1 MRSAGGGQAEVRIQP
16 RQALRLRAGRDRAD
30 PRVKPGDPPDGFP
43 LAYEVMAGNT
53 SDKTTLRAFLAK
65 IEAQY
70 GSAKRTWVM
79 DRGIPTEEVLA
90 EMRASQT
97 PIHYLVGTPRGRLTK
112 LEKALAAKPWED
124 VRESVRVKLIE
135 QEQETYVFARS
146 QARREKE
153 QAMRRRRLRK
163 LIKRLRELQGQN
175 LTRDELLL
183 KLGAAKKEAGKAYGL
198 LTIHTPTKDQPVT
211 PQTFHFALDRKKLR
225 IARRREG
232 GYLLRSNIRGDDPG
246 HLWRLYLQLVE
257 IEQAFKELKND
268 LSIRPIHHQLEDRI
282 EAHIFVA
289 FLAYGL
295 MVTLK
300 QRLKALAPGL
310 TPRAVLEKLAAIQMI
325 DVELPTTDGR
335 TVVLARHTE
344 PENDHLLLLQRLKL
358 APPPPPP
365 PKKTG
370 PPPSP
375 RQKSRPR
382 PSARSPERSLP
393 VVPTFGLAP
402 ERFQRLRLAKTR
414 QLVKSG

>member
-1 MRSAGGGQAEVRIQP
+1 VQVVI
-16 RQALRLRAGRDRAD
+16 ALI
-30 PRVKPGDPPDGFP
+30 VTPDGLP
-43 LAYEVMAGNT
+43 LAYEVMDGNT

-65 IEAQY
+65 IEKQY
-70 GSAKRTWVM
+70 GAAKRTRVM

-90 EMRASQT
+90 EMRASPT

-112 LEKALAAKPWED
+112 LEKALAAKSWEN

-135 QEQETYVFARS
+135 HGEETYVLARS
-146 QARREKE
+146 DARREKE

-163 LIKRLRELQGQN
+163 LVKRLRELQRQE

-198 LTIHTPTKDQPVT
+198 LTIHTPAKDQLVT
-211 PQTFHFALDRKKLR
+211 PQTFHFSLDRKKLR
-225 IARRREG
+225 AARRREG
-232 GYLLRSNIRGDDPG
+232 GYLLRSNITGNDPG

-268 LSIRPIHHQLEDRI
+268 LSVRPIHHQLETRI

-289 FLAYGL
+289 FLAYCL

-325 DVELPTTDGR
+325 DLELPTTDDR
-335 TVVLARHTE
+335 TVVLSRHTE
-344 PENDHLLLLQRLKL
+344 PESDHLLLLQRLKL
-358 APPPPPP
+358 ELPAQPP
-365 PKKTG
+365 PKIT
-370 PPPSP
+370 
-375 RQKSRPR
+375 
-382 PSARSPERSLP
+382 AAT
-393 VVPTFGLAP
+393 PTLA
-402 ERFQRLRLAKTR
+402 A
-414 QLVKSG
+414 

>member
-1 MRSAGGGQAEVRIQP
+1 MT
-16 RQALRLRAGRDRAD
+16 
-30 PRVKPGDPPDGFP
+30 PDGFP

-112 LEKALAAKPWED
+112 LEKALAVKPWED

-257 IEQAFKELKND
+257 IDIDQTWRLSRIKRWRVGVGGGKQGATEWQRRCAGDLELGD
-268 LSIRPIHHQLEDRI
+268 GGRVRCHQLVEGSLNFDR
-282 EAHIFVA
+282 
-289 FLAYGL
+289 
-295 MVTLK
+295 T
-300 QRLKALAPGL
+300 
-310 TPRAVLEKLAAIQMI
+310 AA
-325 DVELPTTDGR
+325 
-335 TVVLARHTE
+335 
-344 PENDHLLLLQRLKL
+344 
-358 APPPPPP
+358 
-365 PKKTG
+365 
-370 PPPSP
+370 
-375 RQKSRPR
+375 
-382 PSARSPERSLP
+382 
-393 VVPTFGLAP
+393 
-402 ERFQRLRLAKTR
+402 
-414 QLVKSG
+414 